1 VGNSFYDPAR
11 RQWYRSNSPAT
22 VTDSSW
28 YSGEPIWATA
38 ERNGVKSA
46 AYFWPGSEAAI
57 GGIRPSYWTKYDGK
71 VTNEARVNG
80 VISWL
85 RKPGAERPH
94 LALVYFSDV
103 DDTTHRNGPEAPSTA
118 GVVRNV
124 DHVLAMLVDSI
135 RSLPFRDSVNIVIVS
150 DHGMTATSA
159 SRLIGVS
166 EVLIAAGV
174 DTTGIEMSDNG
185 PTLSLWFGGD
195 SVRARRALA
204 ALTPVAHMQSYARAG
219 IPERFHVRQS
229 PRIGDLLLVA
239 DEGWTIERRL
249 SDRSPSTG
257 AHGYDPAL
265 ASMQGIFLAAG
276 PNVRALGTIPSFE
289 NVNVYPFV
297 AALLHLEHV
306 PKVDGD
312 ISVLG
317 GALR

>member
-1 VGNSFYDPAR
+1 
-11 RQWYRSNSPAT
+11 
-22 VTDSSW
+22 
-28 YSGEPIWATA
+28 
-38 ERNGVKSA
+38 
-46 AYFWPGSEAAI
+46 
-57 GGIRPSYWTKYDGK
+57 
-71 VTNEARVNG
+71 
-80 VISWL
+80 
-85 RKPGAERPH
+85 
-94 LALVYFSDV
+94 
-103 DDTTHRNGPEAPSTA
+103 
-118 GVVRNV
+118 
-124 DHVLAMLVDSI
+124 
-135 RSLPFRDSVNIVIVS
+135 
-150 DHGMTATSA
+150 
-159 SRLIGVS
+159 
-166 EVLIAAGV
+166 
-174 DTTGIEMSDNG
+174 MSDNG

-229 PRIGDLLLVA
+229 PRIGDVLLVA